1 MEASI
6 LNNQTSYYRIHPI
19 KFTMWLFLVV
29 VLMLFAAFTSAYIV
43 RRAEGNWE
51 VFALPDIFQWSVG
64 IVLISSIF
72 MQLALWAAKKN
83 HLTQLRLYLWLTFL
97 LGIGFLIN
105 QYMGWM
111 ALVDKGIYYVG
122 NPSGSF
128 VYVISFVHGVH
139 VLGGVI
145 FLLSN
150 IISAHRFKIHA
161 HSNLKIQLC
170 TTFWHFMGGLW
181 LYLFIFLSLLR

>member
-1 MEASI
+1 MTAEI
-6 LNNQTSYYRIHPI
+6 LNNQTSNYRVHPL

-51 VFALPDIFQWSVG
+51 EFALPDIFQLSVL
-64 IVLISSIF
+64 IVLLSSIF
-72 MQLALWAAKKN
+72 MQLAYWAAKN
-83 HLTQLRLYLWLTFL
+83 NYLTQLKLHLWVTFL

-105 QYMGWM
+105 QYSGLL
-111 ALVDKGIYYVG
+111 ALVDQGVYYVG

-128 VYVISFVHGVH
+128 VYIIAFVHAAH
-139 VLGGVI
+139 ILGGLA
-145 FLLSN
+145 FLISN
-150 IISAHRFKIHA
+150 IISAHRFKINA
-161 HSNLKIQLC
+161 GSLLKIHLC

-181 LYLFIFLSLLR
+181 LYLFIFLSVLR